1 MWEIIT
7 GFSFNG
13 AILFPFS
20 LSVYS
25 AGLWQR
31 GINFKVISEEGAC
44 SPHLFVPISL
54 YMGKLISIFR
64 ELYWYWFSHKC
75 AWKWGVV
82 QHDQHF
88 HPYRK
93 WGAAAVYME
102 NQLQF
107 EWSMYLYP
115 SLPCWAL
122 PLLSISVLTYWTPG
136 NFFCSLKQI
145 CYIAILFC
153 HIFKSI

>member
-25 AGLWQR
+25 AGLWQK

-64 ELYWYWFSHKC
+64 ELYWYWFSHKMFIEVGSC
-75 AWKWGVV
+75 SAWSA
-82 QHDQHF
+82 F
-88 HPYRK
+88 
-93 WGAAAVYME
+93 
-102 NQLQF
+102 
-107 EWSMYLYP
+107 P
-115 SLPCWAL
+115 SLQQVRCSSCVYGKSVAVWMRYVSVSLTAMLSTSPSYYFSIN
-122 PLLSISVLTYWTPG
+122 LLNTWQL
-136 NFFCSLKQI
+136 LL
-145 CYIAILFC
+145 LF
-153 HIFKSI
+153 